1 LAAKGFSTSRI
12 LLERQIDIRYVG
24 QSYEI
29 TLPFSAGYDRAFH
42 KTTRACTDTRTPRVP
57 SKSWAV
63 RVRAAGIT
71 QKPKLPFQRPRRMF
85 RPPPAQKRPG
95 RFSGKSYSVASYR
108 WSDLV
113 PGAAAS
119 GPAIVTT

>member
-1 LAAKGFSTSRI
+1 
-12 LLERQIDIRYVG
+12 
-24 QSYEI
+24 
-29 TLPFSAGYDRAFH
+29 
-42 KTTRACTDTRTPRVP
+42 
-57 SKSWAV
+57 
-63 RVRAAGIT
+63 
-71 QKPKLPFQRPRRMF
+71 MF

-119 GPAIVTT
+119 GPAIVTGPEATAVIPPGFRFNIDGFGNVVVTQ